1 MNTFF
6 RFLYEFLLQFFMGF
20 ITIFKGLMNGIKEIF
35 TISNYIKIINFYK
48 EDFTG
53 PEWLFV
59 VIALFLVIVLSSAII
74 FLLYL
79 GY

>member
-1 MNTFF
+1 
-6 RFLYEFLLQFFMGF
+6 MGF

-74 FLLYL
+74 FFLYL
-79 GY
+79 LIRKYLRFRKTVVEQ